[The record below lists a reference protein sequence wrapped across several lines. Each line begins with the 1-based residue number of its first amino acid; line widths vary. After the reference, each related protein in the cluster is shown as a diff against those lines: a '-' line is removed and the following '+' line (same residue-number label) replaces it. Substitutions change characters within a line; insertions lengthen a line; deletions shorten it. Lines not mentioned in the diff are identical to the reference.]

1 MPPTTPFHH
10 SHRKFGSCDGNNRFA
25 LFATAATAA
34 TAATCLVASDGNTVQ
49 CEGMENSTPPLAS
62 TTSAPSTSSTTSPP
76 SIAPSSAPA
85 SPPPRPK
92 PLTRRKLAR
101 RNSMRKQKRHYQYV
115 IVGAGTTTY
124 AAIEAIRAV
133 DVDADILIISEQS
146 KLPRLDLDNHEEDN
160 LLECDSLADTYN
172 EWRRHVNS
180 RLESEPDAYSTSPLT
195 LLLGKSKFHID
206 VEDKSITMKDG
217 TKVTYDRCLLASA
230 GAPREFYVLD
240 SSKIS
245 YGLRDRINTMTTLQ
259 DFVELDTIL
268 GSDID
273 QIAVVGG
280 GFLGTEVACALATAG
295 AARDIQVAHVF
306 VENTALQRHLPS
318 YLSQYVT
325 RKLIDL
331 GINVQSSRLVT
342 GLEKTN
348 VPSSNDDQGN
358 NNNNNNNIAS
368 DTITVST
375 MGWEQEALTCEYV
388 VLASTHIK
396 PKTDMVSH
404 LSGIE
409 VDSNNGG
416 IVVNAAMEAI
426 GGLYVAG
433 NLASYYDSTLGRR
446 RVDRYEHA
454 INSGLV
460 AGHNMASSRLGS
472 GQKMYKHSPSFRS
485 RIPGIGVDC
494 RAIGEI
500 DSNLKTVGFWIANR
514 DEETKEVVERTP
526 DSEFVRGVVY
536 YLKNNKVVGVLMW
549 NAGDQMKR
557 AREVLKSKLIVS
569 DPAEDLHDAILL
581 GPSDW
586 IDTIMSGF

>member
-1 MPPTTPFHH
+1 
-10 SHRKFGSCDGNNRFA
+10 
-25 LFATAATAA
+25 
-34 TAATCLVASDGNTVQ
+34 
-49 CEGMENSTPPLAS
+49 
-62 TTSAPSTSSTTSPP
+62 
-76 SIAPSSAPA
+76 
-85 SPPPRPK
+85 
-92 PLTRRKLAR
+92 
-101 RNSMRKQKRHYQYV
+101 MRKQKRHYQYV

-146 KLPRLDLDNHEEDN
+146 KLPRLDLDSREEDN
-160 LLECDSLADTYN
+160 LMECDSLADSYN

-245 YGLRDRINTMTTLQ
+245 YSLRDRINTMTTLQ
-259 DFVELDTIL
+259 DFVELDNVL
-268 GSDID
+268 ASDID
-273 QIAVVGG
+273 RIAVVGG
-280 GFLGTEVACALATAG
+280 GFLGTEVACSLAKTG
-295 AARDIQVAHVF
+295 ASRGIQVSHVF
-306 VENTALQRHLPS
+306 VESTALQRHLPP
-318 YLSQYVT
+318 YLSQFVT
-325 RKLIDL
+325 RKLGDL
-331 GINVQSSRLVT
+331 GIDVQSSRLVT
-342 GLEKTN
+342 GLEKTITDEKN
-348 VPSSNDDQGN
+348 DNDNQSS
-358 NNNNNNNIAS
+358 S
-368 DTITVST
+368 DTITVSM
-375 MGWEQEALTCEYV
+375 MGWEEEALLCDYV

-396 PKTDMVSH
+396 PKTDMVNH

-409 VDSNNGG
+409 VDTNNGG

-472 GQKMYKHSPSFRS
+472 AQKMYKHSPSFRS

-500 DSNLKTVGFWIANR
+500 DSSLRTVGVWIANR
-514 DEETKEVVERTP
+514 DELSKEVVERTP
-526 DSEFVRGVVY
+526 DSDFKRGIVY
-536 YLKNNKVVGVLMW
+536 YLRNNTVVGVLMW

-557 AREVLKSKLIVS
+557 AREVLQQKLTVNE
-569 DPAEDLHDAILL
+569 PATDLQDAILL
-581 GPSDW
+581 GPTDW
-586 IDTIMSGF
+586 IDTILSGF

>member
-1 MPPTTPFHH
+1 
-10 SHRKFGSCDGNNRFA
+10 
-25 LFATAATAA
+25 
-34 TAATCLVASDGNTVQ
+34 
-49 CEGMENSTPPLAS
+49 
-62 TTSAPSTSSTTSPP
+62 
-76 SIAPSSAPA
+76 
-85 SPPPRPK
+85 
-92 PLTRRKLAR
+92 
-101 RNSMRKQKRHYQYV
+101 MRKQKRHYQYV

-146 KLPRLDLDNHEEDN
+146 KLPRLDLDSNEEDN
-160 LLECDSLADTYN
+160 LLECDSLADSYN

-180 RLESEPDAYSTSPLT
+180 RLESEPDAYSTSALT

-217 TKVTYDRCLLASA
+217 TRVTYDRCLLASA

-245 YGLRDRINTMTTLQ
+245 YGLRDRINTMTSLQ
-259 DFVELDTIL
+259 DFIELDNVL
-268 GSDID
+268 ASDVD
-273 QIAVVGG
+273 RIAVVGG

-295 AARDIQVAHVF
+295 ASRGVKVSHVF
-306 VENTALQRHLPS
+306 VENTALQKHLPP
-318 YLSQYVT
+318 YLSQFVT

-331 GINVQSSRLVT
+331 GIDVQSSRLVT
-342 GLEKTN
+342 GLNK
-348 VPSSNDDQGN
+348 SSDENDT
-358 NNNNNNNIAS
+358 S
-368 DTITVST
+368 SITVST
-375 MGWEQEALTCEYV
+375 MGWEQEALTCDYV
-388 VLASTHIK
+388 ALASTHIK
-396 PKTDMVSH
+396 PKTEMVTH

-409 VDSNNGG
+409 VDNNNGG

-472 GQKMYKHSPSFRS
+472 AQKMYKHSPSFRS
-485 RIPGIGVDC
+485 RIPGINVDC

-500 DSNLKTVGFWIANR
+500 DSSLQTVGVWIANR
-514 DEETKEVVERTP
+514 DEITKEVVGRTP
-526 DSEFVRGVVY
+526 DSDFKRGIVY
-536 YLKNNKVVGVLMW
+536 YLRNNTVVGVLMW
-549 NAGDQMKR
+549 NASDQMKR
-557 AREVLKSKLIVS
+557 ARDVLESKLTVK
-569 DPAEDLHDAILL
+569 DAAAELPGAILL
-581 GPSDW
+581 APSDW
-586 IDTIMSGF
+586 IDTILA

>member
-1 MPPTTPFHH
+1 
-10 SHRKFGSCDGNNRFA
+10 
-25 LFATAATAA
+25 
-34 TAATCLVASDGNTVQ
+34 
-49 CEGMENSTPPLAS
+49 
-62 TTSAPSTSSTTSPP
+62 
-76 SIAPSSAPA
+76 
-85 SPPPRPK
+85 
-92 PLTRRKLAR
+92 
-101 RNSMRKQKRHYQYV
+101 
-115 IVGAGTTTY
+115 
-124 AAIEAIRAV
+124 
-133 DVDADILIISEQS
+133 
-146 KLPRLDLDNHEEDN
+146 
-160 LLECDSLADTYN
+160 
-172 EWRRHVNS
+172 
-180 RLESEPDAYSTSPLT
+180 LT
-195 LLLGKSKFHID
+195 LLLGKSKFHIN
-206 VEDKSITMKDG
+206 VEDKSITMKNG
-217 TKVTYDRCLLASA
+217 NKVTYDRCLLASA

-259 DFVELDTIL
+259 DFVDLDTIL
-268 GSDID
+268 SSDID
-273 QIAVVGG
+273 KIAVVGG
-280 GFLGTEVACALATAG
+280 GFLGTEIACSLATAG
-295 AARDIQVAHVF
+295 IKNNISVSQVF
-306 VENTALQRHLPS
+306 VENTALQSHLPP
-318 YLSQYVT
+318 YLSQFVT

-331 GINVQSSRLVT
+331 GIDVQSSKLVT
-342 GLEKTN
+342 GLEKTVVN
-348 VPSSNDDQGN
+348 ENNDNNFEN
-358 NNNNNNNIAS
+358 NN

-375 MGWEQEALTCEYV
+375 MGWEKEALICDYV

-409 VDSNNGG
+409 VDANNGG

-485 RIPGIGVDC
+485 RIPGINVDC

-500 DSNLKTVGFWIANR
+500 DSSLRTVGVWIANR
-514 DEETKEVVERTP
+514 DEITKEVVERTP
-526 DSEFVRGVVY
+526 DSDFKRGVVY
-536 YLKNNKVVGVLMW
+536 YLRNNKVVGVLMW

-557 AREVLKSKLIVS
+557 AREVLQQKLTVN
-569 DPAEDLHDAILL
+569 DPRVDLQDAILL

-586 IDTIMSGF
+586 TDTILSGF

>member
-1 MPPTTPFHH
+1 
-10 SHRKFGSCDGNNRFA
+10 
-25 LFATAATAA
+25 
-34 TAATCLVASDGNTVQ
+34 
-49 CEGMENSTPPLAS
+49 
-62 TTSAPSTSSTTSPP
+62 
-76 SIAPSSAPA
+76 
-85 SPPPRPK
+85 
-92 PLTRRKLAR
+92 
-101 RNSMRKQKRHYQYV
+101 MRKQKRHYQYV

-348 VPSSNDDQGN
+348 V
-358 NNNNNNNIAS
+358 
-368 DTITVST
+368 
-375 MGWEQEALTCEYV
+375 
-388 VLASTHIK
+388 
-396 PKTDMVSH
+396 
-404 LSGIE
+404 
-409 VDSNNGG
+409 
-416 IVVNAAMEAI
+416 
-426 GGLYVAG
+426 
-433 NLASYYDSTLGRR
+433 
-446 RVDRYEHA
+446 
-454 INSGLV
+454 
-460 AGHNMASSRLGS
+460 
-472 GQKMYKHSPSFRS
+472 
-485 RIPGIGVDC
+485 
-494 RAIGEI
+494 
-500 DSNLKTVGFWIANR
+500 
-514 DEETKEVVERTP
+514 
-526 DSEFVRGVVY
+526 
-536 YLKNNKVVGVLMW
+536 
-549 NAGDQMKR
+549 
-557 AREVLKSKLIVS
+557 LI
-569 DPAEDLHDAILL
+569 
-581 GPSDW
+581 
-586 IDTIMSGF
+586 